1 MPAHAAQ
8 EVSLGLCHFA
18 AVWTKRLSLRAL
30 RLKRGYVKNEYVTT
44 VSDVQG
50 KILYCFHYVVASFL
64 RQHLWVQGYSSSAAV
79 CSGSVKVEEE
89 VPGAEM
95 LICAAFVLKP
105 VHVRSKVIFE
115 LISVC
120 FPCVVL
126 LSTLQELC
134 TDITFS

>member
-1 MPAHAAQ
+1 MLWQ
-8 EVSLGLCHFA
+8 VSSGNVFGS
-18 AVWTKRLSLRAL
+18 AVR
-30 RLKRGYVKNEYVTT
+30 
-44 VSDVQG
+44 
-50 KILYCFHYVVASFL
+50 
-64 RQHLWVQGYSSSAAV
+64 
-79 CSGSVKVEEE
+79 SGSVKVEEE

-105 VHVRSKVIFE
+105 VRVGSKVIFE

-134 TDITFS
+134 TVITFS